1 MAVIRHHGPHD
12 SALGEYA
19 TRHEISVEGPL
30 REYYDR
36 FSWDTG
42 RFRTMGDRVV
52 LAGLSGRRGSTLQGR
67 RAVLTD
73 GTKGT
78 GAAIVARLGFAGA
91 PDAVDDPLPGTE
103 IDAWEGNSAS

>member
-36 FSWDTG
+36 FSWDRR

-52 LAGLSGRRGSTLQGR
+52 LAGLSGRRVSTLQGR
-67 RAVLTD
+67 RAVMTG
-73 GTKGT
+73 GTEGT
-78 GAAIVARLGFAGA
+78 GTAIVARLRSAGA
-91 PDAVDDPLPGTE
+91 PDADD
-103 IDAWEGNSAS
+103 A

>member
-36 FSWDTG
+36 FSWDRR

-52 LAGLSGRRGSTLQGR
+52 LAGLSGRRASTLQGR
-67 RAVLTD
+67 RAVMTG
-73 GTKGT
+73 GTEGT
-78 GAAIVARLGFAGA
+78 GTAIVARLRSAGA
-91 PDAVDDPLPGTE
+91 PDADD
-103 IDAWEGNSAS
+103 A

>member
-36 FSWDTG
+36 FSWDRR

-52 LAGLSGRRGSTLQGR
+52 LAGLSGRCGSTLQ
-67 RAVLTD
+67 V
-73 GTKGT
+73 
-78 GAAIVARLGFAGA
+78 GAQC
-91 PDAVDDPLPGTE
+91 
-103 IDAWEGNSAS
+103 

>member
-36 FSWDTG
+36 FSWDRR
-42 RFRTMGDRVV
+42 RFRHWVTALCWPVF
-52 LAGLSGRRGSTLQGR
+52 
-67 RAVLTD
+67 RA
-73 GTKGT
+73 
-78 GAAIVARLGFAGA
+78 
-91 PDAVDDPLPGTE
+91 DA
-103 IDAWEGNSAS
+103 